1 MNIPAIAFFNGKGGC
16 GKTTGLINT
25 AGVLS
30 SAGEKIL
37 IIDMDKQRNTTD
49 TFLQDEQSGYE
60 EGKSKTLYDVFSG
73 KAELQEIIKKSYFVG
88 IGQRKAHYYNIDVI
102 PADVRY
108 QNEDK
113 LKSLKADIREQLEK
127 AVEENGYTYILIDMP
142 PSNEVINNICFTQ
155 IANNIIVP
163 FSPDIF
169 SVSGY
174 NDLMNIISEARQMN
188 DNLNII
194 GIYISRYRN
203 RNYQI
208 KEALKSFG
216 NMFIDDVQIPFSAQI
231 EDTILEG
238 RPISYYK
245 RKGKSLEAFE
255 KLTETIISRCIV

>member
-30 SAGEKIL
+30 AAGEKIL

-49 TFLQDEQSGYE
+49 TFLQNDQSGYD
-60 EGKSKTLYDVFSG
+60 EGISKTLYDVFEG
-73 KAELQEIIKKSYFVG
+73 KADLKEVVKKSYFIG
-88 IGQRKAHYYNIDVI
+88 IGQRKPHYYNIDVI
-102 PADVRY
+102 PADVKY
-108 QNEDK
+108 QNENK
-113 LKSLKADIREQLEK
+113 LKGLKTDIKEDLEK
-127 AVEENGYTYILIDMP
+127 LVDANGYTYILIDMP
-142 PSNEVINNICFTQ
+142 PSNEIINNICFTQ

-174 NDLMNIISEARQMN
+174 NDLMNIISEARHIN
-188 DNLNII
+188 ENLNII

-216 NMFIDDVQIPFSAQI
+216 TMFIDEVQIPFSAQI
-231 EDTILEG
+231 EDTVLEG

-245 RKGKSLEAFE
+245 RKGKSLEAFKE
-255 KLTETIISRCIV
+255 LTEVMVSRCIV